1 MDIEIV
7 AAIAKVTLKT
17 TSEKGAFLRRCY
29 MAFDCE
35 LDASIA
41 GSLGIGAKRALPAL
55 KAADMEKVVIAIDRI
70 VAQAVLVA
78 GADTC
83 RIDRLRGTKATLEA
97 AEEDCAPTVRI
108 EFECW
113 YHDEIWVFLGRN
125 CGLSARLTFTPTQLE
140 IEDMIA
146 TSTSP
151 AAKNL
156 A

>member
-1 MDIEIV
+1 MEIEIV
-7 AAIAKVTLKT
+7 AAIAKVTLKST
-17 TSEKGAFLRRCY
+17 AENGVFQRRCF

-41 GSLGIGAKRALPAL
+41 GSLGLGAKRALPAL
-55 KAADMEKVVIAIDRI
+55 KAGDMQRVIIAIDRI

-83 RIDRLRGTKATLEA
+83 RVDRLRGTKATLEA
-97 AEEDCAPTVRI
+97 ADDDCAPTVRI
-108 EFECW
+108 EFETW
-113 YHDEIWVFLGRN
+113 YHDEIWTFLGRN
-125 CGLSARLTFTPTQLE
+125 CGLSARLTFTPCQLD
-140 IEDMIA
+140 IEDMI
-146 TSTSP
+146 STSPAP

>member
-1 MDIEIV
+1 MELELL
-7 AAIAKVTLKT
+7 ASIARVTLKA
-17 TSEKGAFLRRCY
+17 TSENGVYQRRCI
-29 MAFDCE
+29 MAFDAE

-41 GSLGIGAKRALPAL
+41 GSLGLGAKRALPAL
-55 KAADMEKVVIAIDRI
+55 KAGDMQRVIIGIDRV

-83 RIDRLRGTKATLEA
+83 KVDRLRGTKATLEA
-97 AEEDCAPTVRI
+97 ADEDCAPTVRL
-108 EFECW
+108 EFETW

-125 CGLSARLTFTPTQLE
+125 CGLMARLTFTPTQLE
-140 IEDMIA
+140 IEDMI
-146 TSTSP
+146 STSAAS